1 MSDTYEYPATRI
13 RGELRPT
20 SQVETAVNA
29 FLERPVRPGTMRLY
43 TEAQAFIEQGSQ
55 RRRYAEA
62 LSKTEREF
70 GARRVAQ
77 RIFKLDA
84 LKRLS
89 HNEDGSGRLFFTLE
103 DEDRSEMEYIAER
116 MTALEGAYERYKG
129 YGLVYAE
136 FARGSLA
143 ADLDRRREM
152 ATEAAAELGGQL
164 HHPSTR
170 PRMTASGLHVVMH
183 DMTYVSQMP
192 IVVQLDEQLI
202 E

>member
-20 SQVETAVNA
+20 TEVETAVNA
-29 FLERPVRPGTMRLY
+29 FLERPARPGTMRLY
-43 TEAQAFIEQGSQ
+43 TEAQAFVEQGSQ
-55 RRRYAEA
+55 RRRYAETF
-62 LSKTEREF
+62 SKMEREF

-84 LKRLS
+84 LRRLS
-89 HNEDGSGRLFFTLE
+89 HNEDGSGRLFFTLD

-116 MTALEGAYERYKG
+116 MTSLEGAYERYKG
-129 YGLVYAE
+129 YGMVYAE

-152 ATEAAAELGGQL
+152 AAEAATRLGGQL
-164 HHPSTR
+164 HRADTR
-170 PRMTASGLHVVMH
+170 LRMMASGLHVVMH
-183 DMTYVSQMP
+183 DMAYVSQMP
-192 IVVQLDEQLI
+192 IVVQLDDQLI

>member
-43 TEAQAFIEQGSQ
+43 TEAQVFIEQGGQ

-143 ADLDRRREM
+143 ADLDRRREL
-152 ATEAAAELGGQL
+152 ATEAATELGGQL